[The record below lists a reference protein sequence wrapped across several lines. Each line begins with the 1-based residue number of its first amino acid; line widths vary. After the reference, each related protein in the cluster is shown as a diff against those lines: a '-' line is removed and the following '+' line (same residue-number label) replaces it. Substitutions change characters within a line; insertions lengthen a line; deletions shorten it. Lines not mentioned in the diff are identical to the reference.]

1 MIQCANAKSE
11 TQRRNMKKI
20 AIIGG
25 GVGGLS
31 AAIYALRANAEVTVF
46 EQFGLGGLVATI
58 DKIENYPSYKS
69 VEGWQL
75 ASDMAAQA
83 KALGLKTIRQRVVSL
98 TKSGDEFTITTDKG
112 EHVFPSVVVATG
124 TSHNKLGIEEKY
136 VGRGVSYC
144 ATCDGNFY
152 RNRPVAVVGGGNAA
166 VKEALYLA
174 DLCSVVHLIAPQ
186 AALSAEAVA
195 VENLLAKSNVT
206 VHYGA
211 SVSEI
216 CGEEAVTSIKIFC
229 DGQVSEL
236 AVDGV
241 FVAIGAKP
249 VTDFIRIDGLNMNKG
264 YLSVDNRC
272 ETSVKGLFACGDVTD
287 GPLKQIVT
295 ACADGAKAGAFSSAY
310 AATKK

>member
-1 MIQCANAKSE
+1 
-11 TQRRNMKKI
+11 MKRI

-25 GVGGLS
+25 GVAGLT
-31 AAIYALRANAEVTVF
+31 AAIYALRANAEVTIF

-69 VEGWQL
+69 VEGFQL

-83 KALGLKTIRQRVVSL
+83 KALGLKVIRKRVVSL
-98 TKSGDEFTITTDKG
+98 VKTDDEFTIVTDKG
-112 EHVFPSVVVATG
+112 EHSFPSVVVATG
-124 TSHNKLGIEEKY
+124 TSHNKLGIEDAY
-136 VGRGVSYC
+136 VGKGVSYC

-152 RNRPVAVVGGGNAA
+152 RSRPVAVVGGGNAA
-166 VKEALYLA
+166 VREALYLA
-174 DLCSVVHLIAPQ
+174 DLCSVVHVVAPQ
-186 AALSAEAVA
+186 EAFSAEAMLVDSL
-195 VENLLAKSNVT
+195 VSKQNVV

-211 SVSEI
+211 TVSQI
-216 CGEEAVTSIKIFC
+216 CGDGAVAAIKIFSN
-229 DGQVSEL
+229 GKVSEL

-249 VTDFIRIDGLNMNKG
+249 VTDFIHIDGLTMNKG
-264 YLSVDNRC
+264 YLAVDSRC

-295 ACADGAKAGAFSSAY
+295 ACSDGAKAGAFSSAY
-310 AATKK
+310 SATKAK

>member
-1 MIQCANAKSE
+1 
-11 TQRRNMKKI
+11 MKKI

-25 GVGGLS
+25 GVAGLS
-31 AAIYALRANAEVTVF
+31 AAIYALRANAEVTMF
-46 EQFGLGGLVATI
+46 EQFGLGGLVLTI

-69 VEGWQL
+69 VAGFQL

-83 KALGLKTIRQRVVSL
+83 KALGLKVVRRRVVSL
-98 TKSGDEFTITTDKG
+98 TKNGDEFTIITDRG
-112 EHVFPSVVVATG
+112 EYTAPSVVIATG
-124 TSHNKLGIEEKY
+124 TSHNKLGIEDAY
-136 VGRGVSYC
+136 VGKGVSYC
-144 ATCDGNFY
+144 ATCDGNFH
-152 RNRPVAVVGGGNAA
+152 RGQPVAVVGGGNAA

-174 DLCSVVHLIAPQ
+174 DLCSVVHVIAPENS
-186 AALSAEAVA
+186 LSAEAVA
-195 VENLLAKSNVT
+195 VENLLNKSNV
-206 VHYGA
+206 VIHYGA

-216 CGEEAVTSIKIFC
+216 CGDEVVGSIKIFA
-229 DGQVSEL
+229 DGVVTEI

-249 VTDFIRIDGLNMNKG
+249 VTDFIRIDGLNMNRG

-295 ACADGAKAGAFSSAY
+295 ACSDGAKAGAFSSAFS
-310 AATKK
+310 ATKAK

>member
-1 MIQCANAKSE
+1 
-11 TQRRNMKKI
+11 MKKI

-25 GVGGLS
+25 GVAGLS
-31 AAIYALRANAEVTVF
+31 AAIYALRANAEVTLF

-69 VEGWQL
+69 VEGFQL

-83 KALGLKTIRQRVVSL
+83 KALGLKVIRRRVVSL
-98 TKSGDEFTITTDKG
+98 TKTGDEFTVITDKD
-112 EHVFPSVVVATG
+112 EYVFPSVVIATG
-124 TSHNKLGIEEKY
+124 TSHNKLGIEDAY
-136 VGRGVSYC
+136 VGKGVSYC
-144 ATCDGNFY
+144 ATCDGNFH
-152 RNRPVAVVGGGNAA
+152 RGQPVAVVGGGNAA

-174 DLCSVVHLIAPQ
+174 DLCSVVHVIAPQ
-186 AALSAEAVA
+186 ATLSAEAVA
-195 VENLLAKSNVT
+195 VENLIAKSNVT

-216 CGEEAVTSIKIFC
+216 CGDGAVSSIKIFA
-229 DGQVSEL
+229 DGGVSEL
-236 AVDGV
+236 AVEGV

-249 VTDFIRIDGLNMNKG
+249 VTDFIRIDGLNMNRG
-264 YLSVDNRC
+264 YLSVDSRC

-310 AATKK
+310 SATKVK